1 MSEKSVYSAIT
12 GKSGVDLS
20 SVRKV
25 IEASQTILQQPEDSE
40 SVTSSENPVGQKIK
54 VMRES
59 IKNADKAADDMAMSA
74 DLTTIPIVL
83 PKIIDNSG
91 RLSALVSDYA
101 NKINAYIV
109 PLDIT
114 PIQSEVKELKNYNI
128 YEFGGKRYAT
138 SKEIHKDCIMRFVAE
153 ITAAV
158 SNGEKYTKSL
168 LKKTVYEGEEI
179 TNLVMTPEEWSLL
192 CSKFSR
198 YGATVIQTDTEEF
211 DMQLVVVGWL
221 D

>member
-1 MSEKSVYSAIT
+1 M
-12 GKSGVDLS
+12 
-20 SVRKV
+20 
-25 IEASQTILQQPEDSE
+25 
-40 SVTSSENPVGQKIK
+40 
-54 VMRES
+54 
-59 IKNADKAADDMAMSA
+59 
-74 DLTTIPIVL
+74 
-83 PKIIDNSG
+83 
-91 RLSALVSDYA
+91 
-101 NKINAYIV
+101 
-109 PLDIT
+109 
-114 PIQSEVKELKNYNI
+114 KELKNYNI

-138 SKEIHKDCIMRFVAE
+138 PKEINKDCIMRFVAE

-168 LKKTVYEGEEI
+168 LKKTVYDGEEI